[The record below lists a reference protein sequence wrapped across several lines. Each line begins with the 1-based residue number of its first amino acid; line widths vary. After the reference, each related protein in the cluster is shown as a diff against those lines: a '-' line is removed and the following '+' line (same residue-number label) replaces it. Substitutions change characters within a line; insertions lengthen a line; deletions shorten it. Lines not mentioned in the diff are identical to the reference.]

1 MAHISFSLVIYL
13 PTDSLEDRVEHYAK
27 KRKLN
32 SGEEELVP
40 STSETEWAESSTV
53 PPYQPSWT
61 VSRFTVSSSGS
72 QDSLCLLAEV

>member
-40 STSETEWAESSTV
+40 STSETE
-53 PPYQPSWT
+53 
-61 VSRFTVSSSGS
+61 
-72 QDSLCLLAEV
+72 